1 MLNISTL
8 RYSWS
13 LVVVKVVFFCWIC
26 CRFTIFMCTTDINQ
40 IVQSCNCYL
49 CRFTIFVLYL
59 FFGYSDAKWCV
70 SLTSLSIYGWIRW
83 QLNVVDASFVHLTC
97 WNFIAPGCP
106 ALQNLLDM
114 VLLGLFSCDLDISTC
129 LSQVTSFYRQC
140 AKKFYHFIAALA
152 LDAYVIADTI
162 LFSLIVRS
170 YPYMQQLGFLYLLCL
185 QV

>member
-1 MLNISTL
+1 
-8 RYSWS
+8 
-13 LVVVKVVFFCWIC
+13 
-26 CRFTIFMCTTDINQ
+26 MCTTDINQ
-40 IVQSCNCYL
+40 IVQSRNCYL

-59 FFGYSDAKWCV
+59 LSGYSDAKWCV

-83 QLNVVDASFVHLTC
+83 QLNVVNASFVHLTC

-106 ALQNLLDM
+106 ALHNLLDM

-162 LFSLIVRS
+162 LFFPYCKVISIHATIGISLLVMPTS
-170 YPYMQQLGFLYLLCL
+170 LTVLPEAHFVHVKGEANWALFLSF
-185 QV
+185 

>member
-1 MLNISTL
+1 
-8 RYSWS
+8 
-13 LVVVKVVFFCWIC
+13 
-26 CRFTIFMCTTDINQ
+26 MCTIDINQ

-83 QLNVVDASFVHLTC
+83 QLNVVNASFVLLTC

-114 VLLGLFSCDLDISTC
+114 VVAFG
-129 LSQVTSFYRQC
+129 
-140 AKKFYHFIAALA
+140 
-152 LDAYVIADTI
+152 
-162 LFSLIVRS
+162 IVF
-170 YPYMQQLGFLYLLCL
+170 MWFGHLYLFIPSNQLLSTMCKEILSLYSGSSFRCLCYSRYHPFFPYCKVISIHATIGISL
-185 QV
+185 LVMPTSLTVLPEAHFVHVKGEANWALFLSF

>member
-1 MLNISTL
+1 
-8 RYSWS
+8 
-13 LVVVKVVFFCWIC
+13 
-26 CRFTIFMCTTDINQ
+26 MCTTDINQ
-40 IVQSCNCYL
+40 IVQSPNCYL

-59 FFGYSDAKWCV
+59 LFGYSDAKWCV

-162 LFSLIVRS
+162 LFFLIVRS